1 MIEVQLKGTGTRR
14 LNLSQLSLDTAG
26 GTRAMRGESVAVIRP
41 GLLDDDNKE
50 EFVSSDFGF
59 PVGLVAE
66 SADIPTSSSSNVT
79 LALGLEL
86 LSSWPFARHF
96 HIDNLFVIDGHSSL

>member
-26 GTRAMRGESVAVIRP
+26 VTRAKREESVAVIRP
-41 GLLDDDNKE
+41 GLLDDDDEE

-59 PVGLVAE
+59 PVMLVADLAE
-66 SADIPTSSSSNVT
+66 VPGTSSGNVT
-79 LALGLEL
+79 FGIGAGVAIIVAMCQAF
-86 LSSWPFARHF
+86 SYW
-96 HIDNLFVIDGHSSL
+96 

>member
-41 GLLDDDNKE
+41 GLLDDDDEE

-59 PVGLVAE
+59 PVRLVADLAE
-66 SADIPTSSSSNVT
+66 VPTSSGLVIQPMYPP
-79 LALGLEL
+79 ALGSL
-86 LSSWPFARHF
+86 LWHWSGVAIIVAICQAFSY
-96 HIDNLFVIDGHSSL
+96 

>member
-41 GLLDDDNKE
+41 GVFDDDNEEE
-50 EFVSSDFGF
+50 EFVSSNFGF
-59 PVGLVAE
+59 PVGLVADLAE
-66 SADIPTSSSSNVT
+66 VPTSSG
-79 LALGLEL
+79 LAIQPRYPPALGSL
-86 LSSWPFARHF
+86 LWHWSGVAIIVAICQAYSY
-96 HIDNLFVIDGHSSL
+96 

>member
-26 GTRAMRGESVAVIRP
+26 ETRAMRGESVAVIRP
-41 GLLDDDNKE
+41 GLLDDDEKE

-59 PVGLVAE
+59 PVGLVADLAE
-66 SADIPTSSSSNVT
+66 VPTSSG
-79 LALGLEL
+79 LAIQPGYPPALGSL
-86 LSSWPFARHF
+86 LWHWSGVAIIVVTCQAFSY
-96 HIDNLFVIDGHSSL
+96 